1 MNSVRESESITPINA
16 LPAGTQLNEYIVRSV
31 IGEGGFGIV
40 YLAHDTLLEREV
52 AIKEFL
58 PACFATRFRNL
69 QVGARSAEKQEVFER
84 WRQRFVR
91 EAHILAKFRHPAL
104 VSVLRFFSANGTA
117 YMVMP
122 YYRGKTLRDM
132 ISSGYRTADTKS
144 LLSILLPILTSLSQ
158 IHSMEC
164 YHLDVSA
171 DNILILED
179 GSPVL
184 LDFGSARYEH
194 ITSPQSGTVTLKPGF
209 APIEQYGGSS
219 ELTLGPWTDI
229 YAASAVSYQLVTGNI
244 PVISVGRTVRDS
256 LTPLADYATPELSI
270 EVLSIIDKGLSVFP
284 KDRPQSIGAFIAALR
299 SAVSRSLLPPED
311 EMDVV
316 IGEDDEWAAP
326 KEKSGTWIASLMQAV
341 RRRLNAASKAAGRL
355 RNWGSDRGMKG
366 FAAARRLC
374 NLGVKGFLG
383 AARQTRSGGM
393 KGLGATR
400 RLCGRA
406 MVGFLGATRQMRGWG
421 MRGLGAVRRLCGQG
435 IKGLLGV
442 GKRLLDLGM
451 KGLGAI
457 RRLYGRCV
465 AARWWGGRTFRVAAV
480 CTALLLTVAVL
491 AGVLFNRT
499 TEPAS
504 ASQEASA
511 VVLEPPQPQPFSG
524 SSPGPDSG
532 PKPALAIA
540 PAPAVPEPAPS
551 HGDTYNE
558 ESALPEAQPRAEA
571 LNAPGMVIVT
581 VKPWGYVYLNGV
593 KIGTAPPRIQKSL
606 PDGTYRIEIR
616 NDSGAVHEQTVRVSK
631 GQTINVEH
639 TFKRMN

>member
-1 MNSVRESESITPINA
+1 MNNAREHESITPMNA

-58 PACFATRFRNL
+58 PACFATRFSNL
-69 QVGARSAEKQEVFER
+69 QVGARSADKQEVFER

-171 DNILILED
+171 DNILILEN

-209 APIEQYGGSS
+209 APIEQYSGSS
-219 ELTLGPWTDI
+219 ELAFGPWTDI

-244 PVISVGRTVRDS
+244 PVISVGRTVRDT

-284 KDRPQSIGAFIAALR
+284 KDRPQSIGEFIAALR

-311 EMDVV
+311 AMDVI
-316 IGEDDEWAAP
+316 IGEDDEWAVP
-326 KEKSGTWIASLMQAV
+326 KEKSGAWIASLMQAA
-341 RRRLNAASKAAGRL
+341 RQRLNAASNAVGRL
-355 RNWGSDRGMKG
+355 CNWGCDRGMKG
-366 FAAARRLC
+366 FAAARRLS

-383 AARQTRSGGM
+383 AARQTCSGGM

-406 MVGFLGATRQMRGWG
+406 MAGLLGATRQMRGWG
-421 MRGLGAVRRLCGQG
+421 MRGLGAVSRLCGQG
-435 IKGLLGV
+435 
-442 GKRLLDLGM
+442 M
-451 KGLGAI
+451 KGFLGAT

-465 AARWWGGRTFRVAAV
+465 ATRWWGGRNFRVAAI
-480 CTALLLTVAVL
+480 CMALLLTVAVL

-499 TEPAS
+499 TEPVS
-504 ASQEASA
+504 ISQEESTA
-511 VVLEPPQPQPFSG
+511 VLESPQPQPFSDPG
-524 SSPGPDSG
+524 SNSDPGPGSD
-532 PKPALAIA
+532 PKLALA
-540 PAPAVPEPAPS
+540 PAPAVPESAPP
-551 HGDTYNE
+551 HGDTHNVVPTLLE
-558 ESALPEAQPRAEA
+558 PQPRAEPSNTA
-571 LNAPGMVIVT
+571 GMVIVT

-616 NDSGAVHEQTVRVSK
+616 NDSGAVHEQTVKVSK
-631 GQTINVEH
+631 GQTINIEH